1 MATAKPRPSI
11 QDVARLAGVSLGTV
25 SNVLNNPNMVKPAT
39 AEKVSRAIEQLGFVR
54 NDAAR
59 QLKAGKSQTLGM
71 IVFDAGNPFFA
82 EMARGAED
90 HSAERGYS
98 VLLGNSDN
106 KYDREKKYLQLFD
119 EQRVAGVLVSPTN
132 DIYDQITELRSHGTQ
147 TVVID
152 RKADSDRCCSV
163 SVDDFAGG
171 KTAVEHLLSIGRRK
185 IAFVGGPITIQQ
197 VADRLAGAMAAV
209 NEFGPAATLS
219 VIESSAQTVIAGRNV
234 GQAIAQRTAADRP
247 DAIFAANDLLAM
259 GIVQAFMFNN
269 EIAIPQDVALIGY
282 DDIDFAEAAVVPL
295 SSIRQPARLIGETAI
310 ELVLSEINEPQGHV
324 HQQVTYQPELVVRA
338 STRV

>member
-1 MATAKPRPSI
+1 
-11 QDVARLAGVSLGTV
+11 
-25 SNVLNNPNMVKPAT
+25 MVKPAT

-234 GQAIAQRTAADRP
+234 GQAIAQRAAADRP